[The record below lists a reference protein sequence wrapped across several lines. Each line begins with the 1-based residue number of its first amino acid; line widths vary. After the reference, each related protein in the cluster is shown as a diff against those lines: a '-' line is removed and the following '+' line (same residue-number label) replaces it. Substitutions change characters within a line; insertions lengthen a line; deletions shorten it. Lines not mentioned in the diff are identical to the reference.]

1 MKAIIGRSDPTVN
14 HGIIRRAAIAVVW
27 DLLSE
32 EGVGEYVNGA
42 GAYIT
47 EWQVR
52 KLFLGDTVVVD
63 VVGKVVVSCL
73 GGVLRFRRL
82 RLDSKVEGSYLSGF
96 CCLSK
101 VLFEFAMSKCEA
113 IRGS

>member
-32 EGVGEYVNGA
+32 EDVGEYVNGA
-42 GAYIT
+42 GAYTT

-52 KLFLGDTVVVD
+52 KLFLGDIMLVD
-63 VVGKVVVSCL
+63 VVGKMVVSCL
-73 GGVLRFRRL
+73 GGVLFFRRL
-82 RLDSKVEGSYLSGF
+82 RLDSKVEGSCLSGF

-101 VLFEFAMSKCEA
+101 VIEFAMSK
-113 IRGS
+113 

>member
-14 HGIIRRAAIAVVW
+14 HGIIRQAAIAVVW

-42 GAYIT
+42 GAYTT

-52 KLFLGDTVVVD
+52 KLF
-63 VVGKVVVSCL
+63 
-73 GGVLRFRRL
+73 
-82 RLDSKVEGSYLSGF
+82 
-96 CCLSK
+96 
-101 VLFEFAMSKCEA
+101 
-113 IRGS
+113 

>member
-42 GAYIT
+42 GAYTT

-52 KLFLGDTVVVD
+52 KLF
-63 VVGKVVVSCL
+63 
-73 GGVLRFRRL
+73 
-82 RLDSKVEGSYLSGF
+82 
-96 CCLSK
+96 
-101 VLFEFAMSKCEA
+101 
-113 IRGS
+113 